1 MVIGHKPILVPET
14 ADMGTNRG
22 IFRAWQPTPDRTTS
36 LLRSTI
42 QHSTQARRLNLQA
55 GGHRFDPGWLHHLA
69 KGRTAPAPDEGAG
82 ALASQGRADR
92 VGRLIEALVTSRR

>member
-1 MVIGHKPILVPET
+1 MTKQTFNSRLRLAHAHRTPALPTKSPFRVT
-14 ADMGTNRG
+14 ARDLTWAAVGP
-22 IFRAWQPTPDRTTS
+22 AS
-36 LLRSTI
+36 LFV
-42 QHSTQARRLNLQA
+42 AA
-55 GGHRFDPGWLHHLA
+55 VHHLA